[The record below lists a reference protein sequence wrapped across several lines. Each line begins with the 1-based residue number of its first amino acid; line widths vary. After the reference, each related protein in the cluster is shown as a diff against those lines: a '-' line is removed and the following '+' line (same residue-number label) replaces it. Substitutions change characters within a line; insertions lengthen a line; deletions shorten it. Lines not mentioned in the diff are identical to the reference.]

1 MKENVFGRVSSFL
14 ILVSAP
20 LYLGG
25 SSIYA
30 ANDAGGGG
38 SGGSSSSGKD
48 YLSGINEGV
57 GMDLGTWV
65 TTTINW
71 AIGIATLI
79 CVVMLIASG
88 YSYITAA
95 GDEAKIQ
102 KATKTL
108 TWAIVGLVICFI
120 SVILVQFVVTNVL
133 KK

>member
-1 MKENVFGRVSSFL
+1 
-14 ILVSAP
+14 
-20 LYLGG
+20 
-25 SSIYA
+25 
-30 ANDAGGGG
+30 
-38 SGGSSSSGKD
+38 
-48 YLSGINEGV
+48 
-57 GMDLGTWV
+57 MDLGTWV

-79 CVVMLIASG
+79 CVVMLIAAG
-88 YSYITAA
+88 YNYITAA

>member
-1 MKENVFGRVSSFL
+1 MKENFFGRVSSFL
-14 ILVSAP
+14 ILMSAP
-20 LYLGG
+20 LYLGRSG
-25 SSIYA
+25 IYA

-38 SGGSSSSGKD
+38 GGSSSSGKD
-48 YLSGINEGV
+48 YLAGINEGV

-79 CVVMLIASG
+79 CVVMLIAAG
-88 YSYITAA
+88 YNYITAA

>member
-1 MKENVFGRVSSFL
+1 MKLLKKIAIIPSATFL
-14 ILVSAP
+14 FLANKSV
-20 LYLGG
+20 
-25 SSIYA
+25 YA
-30 ANDAGGGG
+30 QK
-38 SGGSSSSGKD
+38 KD
-48 YLSGINEGV
+48 YLEDITEGV
-57 GMDLGTWV
+57 QQDLGSWV

-88 YSYITAA
+88 YSYITAG

-120 SVILVQFVVTNVL
+120 SVILVQFVLKNVL
-133 KK
+133 NKQ